1 MKTSKLICISGLP
14 GVGKSTLAE
23 RLAQA
28 LAFPLFSVD
37 PIESALLKS
46 GLTRSFETGLAAYLI
61 AETLADAHL
70 ARGLSVIIDAV
81 NPVQEARDM
90 WQHLAEKH
98 HAPLH
103 LLECVCERDLHQ
115 ARIAARSR
123 QMYGLAEVTWEE
135 GEQRRASYVS
145 WTEARVVVDTAQPLE
160 ACVQQALA
168 YIHASMGEKK

>member
-1 MKTSKLICISGLP
+1 MKTAKLIVFSGLP

-23 RLAQA
+23 RVAQE

-46 GLTRSFETGLAAYLI
+46 GLTRSFETGLAAYLV

-70 ARGLSVIIDAV
+70 TRGLSVIIDAV

-98 HAPLH
+98 HVVLH
-103 LLECVCERDLHQ
+103 LLECVCEPHLHQ

-135 GEQRRASYVS
+135 VEQRRASYVP
-145 WTEARVVVDTAQPLE
+145 WTEARLVIDTAQPLE
-160 ACVQQALA
+160 ACVQQAIVYVSSLA
-168 YIHASMGEKK
+168 ERA